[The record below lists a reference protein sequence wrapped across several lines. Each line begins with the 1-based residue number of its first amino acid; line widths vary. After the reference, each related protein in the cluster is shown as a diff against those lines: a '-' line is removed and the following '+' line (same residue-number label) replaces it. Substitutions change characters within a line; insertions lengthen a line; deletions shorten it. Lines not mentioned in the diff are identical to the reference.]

1 MSSFTMSSI
10 TASGLLGPVATLSGW
25 TLIMEV
31 WMYAVCIPVYN
42 KIKAKNQITKSQIDA
57 QMPASVRWKRD
68 NYNHLFE
75 QPTQFYA
82 IALAL
87 AVARGGK
94 IDQLDSILAWT
105 YVGARVLHSLVHST
119 TNTLT
124 ARFLLFGF
132 SSSIL
137 AAMTGR
143 LAMLVF

>member
-1 MSSFTMSSI
+1 MNTFDMSSI
-10 TASGLLGPVATLSGW
+10 TASGLLGPIAALNGW
-25 TLIMEV
+25 TLVMEV

-42 KIKAKNQITKSQIDA
+42 RIKVTSQITKSQMDA
-57 QMPASVRWKRD
+57 QMPAPARWKRD

-87 AVARGGK
+87 AVAHGGK
-94 IDQLDSILAWT
+94 IAQLDSILAWT
-105 YVGARVLHSLVHST
+105 YVGVRVLHSLVQST
-119 TNTLT
+119 TNTLS

-137 AAMTGR
+137 AVMTGR
-143 LAMLVF
+143 LAMLVL